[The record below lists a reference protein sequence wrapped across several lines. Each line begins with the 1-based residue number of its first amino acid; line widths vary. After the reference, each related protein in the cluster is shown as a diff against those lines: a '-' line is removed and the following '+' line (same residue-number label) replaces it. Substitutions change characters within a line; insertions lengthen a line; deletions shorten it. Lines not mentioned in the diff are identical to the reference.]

1 MPVIYGETVRYVSRL
16 YQYNQQHNVIG
27 LNPMIVQYDV
37 YFALKYATKSIVLF
51 AQ

>member
-1 MPVIYGETVRYVSRL
+1 
-16 YQYNQQHNVIG
+16 
-27 LNPMIVQYDV
+27 MIVQYDV